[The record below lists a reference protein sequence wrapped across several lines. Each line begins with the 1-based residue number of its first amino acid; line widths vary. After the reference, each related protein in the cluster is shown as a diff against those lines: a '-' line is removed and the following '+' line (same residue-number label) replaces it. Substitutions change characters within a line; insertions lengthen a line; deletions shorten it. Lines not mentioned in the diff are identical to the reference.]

1 MNKTHQEHISL
12 LLFSVFYHLND
23 LLSQNSEQKD
33 LTEALLS
40 WSKVKQ
46 ISKCLELALLVTA
59 IFLS

>member
-1 MNKTHQEHISL
+1 MNTTHQEHISL
-12 LLFSVFYHLND
+12 LLFSGFYHLND
-23 LLSQNSEQKD
+23 LLSQNLEQKD

-40 WSKVKQ
+40 WLKVKQ

>member
-1 MNKTHQEHISL
+1 MNTTHQERISL
-12 LLFSVFYHLND
+12 LLFSGFYHLND

-40 WSKVKQ
+40 WLKVKQ